1 MPDIT
6 RRIIAFFFTSGF
18 MFLPFSAL
26 AQEKTRIAWA
36 ALNPAASPM
45 WVVQEKGLLKK
56 LGVDAEIIGINS
68 SPIAMQALLAGDVD
82 VIVTSVTTLVGT
94 RLAGADTIMIQTLVP
109 TFVDHIVSLSSIT
122 ALQHLKGKTGGVNR
136 VGSTSDLGLRLAL
149 RHLGINP
156 ESDTKIITAGGN
168 PERLVALSRGFIQFT
183 IMPEPWVR
191 EAEKLG
197 FHDLLDTGSLA
208 LPFHWNAV
216 LTRESI
222 TKTKRSLLAKVVRA
236 TTDAIHFIKTD
247 KEGTKAIFGKFL
259 KLNDPEG
266 LERAAKAYATIFPIN
281 TLPTPEGVKTLLDD
295 MAPRNPKAKAADPRQ
310 FVDVSFVQELESSG
324 YIKQLYKR

>member
-1 MPDIT
+1 MRGIKH
-6 RRIIAFFFTSGF
+6 IAGLICSSI
-18 MFLPFSAL
+18 LLFSWFPAE

-45 WVVQEKGLLKK
+45 WVVQEKGLLRKQ
-56 LGVDAEIIGINS
+56 GVDAEIIGINS
-68 SPIAMQALLAGDVD
+68 SPIAMQALLAGDLD

-109 TFVDHIVSLSSIT
+109 TFVDHIVSASSIT
-122 ALQHLKGKTGGVNR
+122 ELQHLKGKTGGVNR

-149 RHLGINP
+149 RRLGINP
-156 ESDTKIITAGGN
+156 DSEMKIITAGGN
-168 PERLVALSRGFIQFT
+168 PERLAALSRGLIQFT

-197 FHDLLDTGSLA
+197 FRDLLDTGSLA

-216 LTRESI
+216 LTRESTI
-222 TKTKRSLLAKVVRA
+222 KSKRGLIAKVVRA
-236 TTDAIHFIKTD
+236 NADAIHFIKTD
-247 KEGTKAIFGKFL
+247 KEGTKAIFSKFL

-266 LERAAKAYATIFPIN
+266 LERAARAYAAIFPIN
-281 TLPTPEGVKTLLDD
+281 TMPTPEGVKTLLDD
-295 MAPRNPKAKAADPRQ
+295 MAPRDPRAKAADPRRY
-310 FVDVSFVQELESSG
+310 VDMTFVQELELSG
-324 YIKQLYKR
+324 YLKQLYKR